1 MARRK
6 NSDNS
11 PAIGETIY
19 MLAETD
25 ALPFVSLG
33 SAHAEDA
40 DPCKVLAKTVRSRVV
55 EAPTPTR
62 VWCIPP
68 VRGKR

>member
-1 MARRK
+1 MTRRK

-40 DPCKVLAKTVRSRVV
+40 DPYKGLVYTARSRQEV
-55 EAPTPTR
+55 R
-62 VWCIPP
+62 VRLKPYLHGE
-68 VRGKR
+68 R